1 MLSPGAR
8 TYILNGLE
16 MTPIVATTL
25 LKDFGT
31 GAAIWDIRLAPERF
45 TLRESLAHLADWDG
59 VWTDRVRR
67 ILELEDPIF
76 PDIDEGQIAIDRHYE
91 SSDPQESLRRFQA
104 DRANLVALLRAQPE
118 EAWARMGTRG
128 GFTPMTLEEFLGL
141 ILGHDS
147 YHLRQ
152 VAETVNL
159 A

>member
-8 TYILNGLE
+8 IYILNGLE

-25 LKDFGT
+25 LRGFSLD
-31 GAAIWDIRLAPERF
+31 APIWDIRLAPERF

-59 VWTDRVRR
+59 VWTDRVRS
-67 ILELEDPIF
+67 ILDLEDPVF

-91 SSDPQESLRRFQA
+91 SSDPKESLRRFQA
-104 DRANLVALLRAQPE
+104 DRAKLVALLRAQPE
-118 EAWARMGTRG
+118 DAWARKGTRG

-152 VAETVNL
+152 IAETVNR